1 MSNAAHDP
9 LMNLSLRKVDPELD
23 AIFVKE
29 AVRQRDHIEL
39 IASENYTY
47 AAVREAQGSILT
59 NKYAEGLP
67 GKRYYAGCEFV
78 DEAENLARNRALQ
91 LFVGSE
97 HVNVQP
103 HSGASANI
111 ATFTAAMSPGDS
123 FVAMS
128 LDQGGHLSHGASVN
142 ISGKWFKPTFYGV
155 RAEDGLVDWD
165 AVQRAVDEAKP
176 KVVIAGASAYP
187 RSLDFEKFAAIAHA
201 AGAKL
206 MVDMAHI
213 SGVVAAGLHPSPF
226 PHADYVTT
234 TTHKTLRGP
243 RGGMIFAR
251 ADEAAAIDRAVFPGN
266 QGGPLMHVIAAKA
279 VAYKLALQPEFR
291 AYMQRTLDNAQALA
305 AALAARGFGVITG
318 GTDNHLML
326 VDLRARSVAENLFL
340 DILHKIADLT
350 EKMGRIP
357 SDLEGL
363 KLSLADIYYGNFS
376 LFQSLPDTWAIDQ
389 LFPIAPIHRLNE
401 EPTRRAVIADITCDS
416 DGKIDRFV
424 GEEEVV
430 KVLPLHEMR
439 NNEEYYLGVFLVGAY
454 QETLGD
460 LHNLFGDTN
469 VVSVRIN
476 RDGGYDFVK
485 EIQGDTISD
494 VLSYV
499 EYYPKEMQEK
509 HRNTAERAVREGRI
523 TARERQWIIKLFNES
538 LNGYT
543 YFEKED

>member
-1 MSNAAHDP
+1 
-9 LMNLSLRKVDPELD
+9 MNLSLRKVDPELD

-78 DEAENLARNRALQ
+78 DEAENLARSRALQ

-155 RAEDGLVDWD
+155 RADDGLVDWD

-187 RSLDFEKFAAIAHA
+187 RALDFEKFAAIAHA

-291 AYMQRTLDNAQALA
+291 AYMQRTLDNAKGLA

-318 GTDNHLML
+318 KEATAALEAVGVTINKNSIPGETRSPMVTSGVRYGTPAATTRGMGLAEMEQIAQWS
-326 VDLRARSVAENLFL
+326 VEAIAAREDAA
-340 DILHKIADLT
+340 K
-350 EKMGRIP
+350 
-357 SDLEGL
+357 LEQ
-363 KLSLADIYYGNFS
+363 I
-376 LFQSLPDTWAIDQ
+376 
-389 LFPIAPIHRLNE
+389 
-401 EPTRRAVIADITCDS
+401 RR
-416 DGKIDRFV
+416 
-424 GEEEVV
+424 EVV
-430 KVLPLHEMR
+430 KVAQQFPVPG
-439 NNEEYYLGVFLVGAY
+439 NDA
-454 QETLGD
+454 
-460 LHNLFGDTN
+460 
-469 VVSVRIN
+469 
-476 RDGGYDFVK
+476 
-485 EIQGDTISD
+485 
-494 VLSYV
+494 
-499 EYYPKEMQEK
+499 
-509 HRNTAERAVREGRI
+509 AELA
-523 TARERQWIIKLFNES
+523 AREI
-538 LNGYT
+538 
-543 YFEKED
+543 

>member
-78 DEAENLARNRALQ
+78 DEAENLARSRALQ

-155 RAEDGLVDWD
+155 RADDGLVDWD

-187 RSLDFEKFAAIAHA
+187 RVLDFEKFAAIAHA

-213 SGVVAAGLHPSPF
+213 SGVIAAGLHPSPF

-291 AYMQRTLDNAQALA
+291 AYMQRTLDNAKALA

-318 GTDNHLML
+318 GTDNHLILCDVTPLGVTGKEATAALEAVGVTINKNSIPGETRSPMVTSGVRYGTPAATTRGMGL
-326 VDLRARSVAENLFL
+326 AEMEQIAQWSVEAIAAREDAA
-340 DILHKIADLT
+340 K
-350 EKMGRIP
+350 
-357 SDLEGL
+357 LEQ
-363 KLSLADIYYGNFS
+363 I
-376 LFQSLPDTWAIDQ
+376 
-389 LFPIAPIHRLNE
+389 
-401 EPTRRAVIADITCDS
+401 RR
-416 DGKIDRFV
+416 
-424 GEEEVV
+424 EVV
-430 KVLPLHEMR
+430 KVAQKFPVPG
-439 NNEEYYLGVFLVGAY
+439 NDA
-454 QETLGD
+454 
-460 LHNLFGDTN
+460 
-469 VVSVRIN
+469 
-476 RDGGYDFVK
+476 
-485 EIQGDTISD
+485 
-494 VLSYV
+494 
-499 EYYPKEMQEK
+499 
-509 HRNTAERAVREGRI
+509 AELA
-523 TARERQWIIKLFNES
+523 ARES
-538 LNGYT
+538 
-543 YFEKED
+543 